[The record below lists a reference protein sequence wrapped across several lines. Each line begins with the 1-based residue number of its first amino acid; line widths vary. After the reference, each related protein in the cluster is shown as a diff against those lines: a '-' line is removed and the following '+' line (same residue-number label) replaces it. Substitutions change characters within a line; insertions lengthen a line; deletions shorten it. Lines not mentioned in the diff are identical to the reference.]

1 LGVHSVLS
9 LPLISD
15 GAVLGVMNV
24 YAHPKDAFTDHAEHT
39 GQEFAASAAVTVQNA
54 HTLAETRHLTV
65 HLHRAMTTRGVIDQA
80 IGILIS
86 CTGDTPEKAFDR
98 IRSRSQTTNTK
109 VTEIA
114 AGIIDEAV
122 RRARRRDGQ

>member
-1 LGVHSVLS
+1 MLS

-98 IRSRSQTTNTK
+98 IRSRSQTTNT
-109 VTEIA
+109 EIA

>member
-39 GQEFAASAAVTVQNA
+39 GQEFASSAAATVQIA
-54 HTLAETRHLTV
+54 HTLAETRHL
-65 HLHRAMTTRGVIDQA
+65 HKAITTRGVIDQA

-86 CTGDTPEKAFDR
+86 GTGDTPEKAFDR